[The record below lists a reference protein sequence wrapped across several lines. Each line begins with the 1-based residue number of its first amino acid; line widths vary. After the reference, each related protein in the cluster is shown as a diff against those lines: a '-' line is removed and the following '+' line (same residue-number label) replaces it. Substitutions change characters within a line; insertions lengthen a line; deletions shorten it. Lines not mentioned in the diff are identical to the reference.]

1 MRWIAVLV
9 LSLAGVAMGA
19 AGLLLLGDD
28 DPEDLLPDLE
38 QRIPRDLEI
47 VEEGDSYRLVFATA
61 VANVGQGPLL
71 VEAERP
77 NRETPTM
84 NALQLVRRTDGTA
97 RLHPLPSPL
106 RYAESEGSGR
116 WQLPGFVAVELRRLA
131 DGEIAKAGETAGVC
145 LRDGSRSNQATQAAG
160 GPERPIWVEECGR
173 EQPGALVVRE
183 GISPGYG
190 IAFDSARSGP
200 FVDVTSVPAG
210 RYVLVQRVNPV
221 RALEESNYGNN
232 AASALI
238 QLRREG
244 ELPSVR
250 VLARCPGTDECSA
263 GQR

>member
-9 LSLAGVAMGA
+9 LSLAGVAMGV

-47 VEEGDSYRLVFATA
+47 VQEGDSYRLVFASA

-77 NRETPTM
+77 DRETPTM
-84 NALQLVRRTDGTA
+84 GALQLVRRTDGTA
-97 RLHPLPSPL
+97 RLNSLPSPL
-106 RYAESEGSGR
+106 RYVESEPSGN
-116 WQLPGFVAVELRRLA
+116 WQLPGFAAVELRRVT
-131 DGEIAKAGETAGVC
+131 DGEIAKAGETPGVC
-145 LRDGSRSNQATQAAG
+145 LRDGARSRQQARTAG

-173 EQPGALVVRE
+173 DQPGALLVRE

-190 IAFDSARSGP
+190 LAFNAAGDGP

-210 RYVLVQRVNPV
+210 RYVLVQRVNPA
-221 RALEESNYGNN
+221 RAFEESNYGNN

-250 VLARCPGTDECSA
+250 VLARCPGTDEC
-263 GQR
+263 GTVQR